1 MVTYLQKEQEKG
13 NPKRNQSKKR
23 TQKKAPKGN
32 IKNAKSLIIYSDYF
46 KYIIYMCVGL

>member
-1 MVTYLQKEQEKG
+1 MQKIQEKR
-13 NPKRNQSKKR
+13 KHLKKG
-23 TQKKAPKGN
+23 TQKKAPEGN

>member
-1 MVTYLQKEQEKG
+1 MVTYLQKEQEKRKH
-13 NPKRNQSKKR
+13 PKKG
-23 TQKKAPKGN
+23 TQKKAPEGN